1 MSVVLGVDI
10 GGSHITVALVD
21 LHKRSVV
28 TGSGKRKLVNARGS
42 ASQILDT
49 WCEVIN
55 TVFTGM
61 PAESRRLGIAMPGP
75 FNYKEGISLIED
87 QDKFRS
93 LYKMNI
99 KLLLAER
106 LGMAAESIRFVNDA
120 ASFLQGEV
128 FCGAARHYHRVLGF
142 TLGTG
147 LGSAIYKEGV
157 ATDADLW
164 KTTFRNVIAEDYLS
178 TRWFSGRY
186 EELNGESIS
195 GVKEI
200 LEEND
205 QAIIKQLFL
214 EFSENLGAFLLPQL
228 SHFNTEA
235 VVFGGNISNAHAHF
249 LPTLEQFFKKRQLN
263 IVLKKAQLNED
274 ASLLGA
280 ASCWDIDK

>member
-28 TGSGKRKLVNARGS
+28 AGSGKRKLVNARGS
-42 ASQILDT
+42 ASQIVDA
-49 WCEVIN
+49 WCEVI
-55 TVFTGM
+55 TAVFTGM
-61 PAESRRLGIAMPGP
+61 PAESRRIGIAMPGP
-75 FNYKEGISLIED
+75 FNYEEGISLIED

-120 ASFLQGEV
+120 AGFLQGEV
-128 FCGAARHYHRVLGF
+128 FCGAARHYRRVLGF

-147 LGSAIYKEGV
+147 LGSALYKEGV
-157 ATDADLW
+157 AMDADLW
-164 KTTFRNVIAEDYLS
+164 KTSFLNGIAEDYLS
-178 TRWFSGRY
+178 TRWFTGRY
-186 EELNGESIS
+186 AELNGESIS

-228 SHFNTEA
+228 SHFKAEA

-249 LPTLEQFFKKRQLN
+249 LPALEQFFKNRQIK
-263 IVLKKAQLNED
+263 IVLKKAELNED